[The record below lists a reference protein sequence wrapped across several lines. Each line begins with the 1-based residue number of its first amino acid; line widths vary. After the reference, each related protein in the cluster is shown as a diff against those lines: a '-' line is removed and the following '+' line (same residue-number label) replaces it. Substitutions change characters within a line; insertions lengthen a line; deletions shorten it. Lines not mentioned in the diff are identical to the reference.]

1 MTVQLDNSQDAF
13 VLDCIANWNG
23 QGASQLQTTLL
34 DALTSSQ
41 VHQDDSQLSALLLAA
56 TRVHCLSS
64 HASEGFVSQ
73 LFHHASKHV
82 QESEAKQLLS
92 DALLDSIWSI
102 DIELDAR
109 NDLTLSDASTADST
123 SITLDA
129 EDSIPLVVARQRLA
143 SLVNDLISATILTED
158 QVGQRLEQNLLALVG
173 LIPNEVYFNKRS
185 IQLRTA
191 RLFKQQKFNLLRE
204 ENEGYTALITE
215 LVTNLGPAII
225 PVRFREQSQGIA
237 SDSDPSALGSIFA
250 DDSVTVIEQEPPTVR
265 NRRAARVMNNVQALI
280 GYFDLDANRVLDVIL
295 DLFATE
301 LMRHY
306 PFFLALLAESPWAN
320 AEASSTRPSSSL
332 DANTANIFAGV
343 DLDLSLD
350 TGDRIC
356 AQLLGFKFAHY
367 CQPDTKETT
376 PDELYILAAL
386 LIKVGLVRFVD
397 LYPHLS
403 PGDQG
408 MNKLHTKHRQ
418 AMAAKVSS
426 ARANALSM
434 AAPLTDDSDPSSAR
448 NNTANAAKEAPT
460 KEAPLQIVGL
470 LRFMLA
476 LGDLRHSLFVLT
488 RYPWLC
494 SAFNEIADPYIRLL
508 KVIVQPAY
516 EEISF
521 SRMNPPCDSP
531 TITAPRPRWEPK
543 LQVAVP
549 PTIKSL
555 VLTRKVPEPAPSL
568 NCQHVFFY
576 PDWATSLPTCRSS
589 DDVLRIFLPLLKVL
603 GVCLW
608 RDAALLQKVCRLTK
622 VGFRLASVAAASQS
636 AAADTYDDFDDPVE
650 DDESHTWYDVLRFH
664 LLPALSLSPS
674 NSGIVDEIWMLVRI
688 MPYEKRFSLY
698 GQWKNDIYQLPELRA
713 AQAETEKEAKGI
725 LKRISKD
732 NIKQS
737 GRNLAK
743 ASHSNP
749 TIFFSVALNQVQA
762 YDNLIQPLV
771 ESAKYLS
778 QFEYDIFSF
787 NLVDALSNPEKERTK
802 QDGTNI
808 SLWLKSLAAFCGTL
822 FRRYAMMDCTPILQY
837 LVNQLKANNSK
848 DLVIMSELITKM
860 SGIEPLANLADAQI
874 AALTG
879 GRSLHM
885 EAMMAANALTG
896 SKERLAYRRSGQ
908 RLLRALVESRLSVP
922 LLILVAQQ
930 RQACIHLV
938 PESEAHLKY
947 LGNLYD
953 SCQEVLLQY
962 VEFLFNHLETTDY
975 ASLVPSLRHLCVRF
989 GIEPAMAFYI
999 ARPKL
1004 VHSMKQVEAA
1014 EAAERLRAELTA
1026 SRTKPKASTEG
1037 NETKKDDAE
1046 TAAEPNGDDDVDM
1059 EDAEPIPVKK
1069 EEEMATDNAD
1079 SKAVGAEVANAVNGA
1094 HEEEDASNA
1103 PEPWHRGLLDA
1114 IEAAKDMLPETAHSS
1129 LGVPFYV
1136 TFWQLSLADISV
1148 PIDRYQQEVKR
1159 LNALIRETAVEDQ
1172 RKRLQDNVA
1181 QLNAEMKDQM
1191 KSHEVTRKRLVVEK
1205 DHWFANSADRSTIVQ
1220 QMIQYCLFPRA
1231 LLSPT
1236 DAILAGKFIR
1246 TAHNL
1251 GTRNFSSLTAY
1262 DKIFVDHIAAVIF
1275 SSTENE
1281 ARNYS
1286 RFLYTILADLGPW
1299 HRQAE
1304 IYAKE
1309 AIGQKLP
1316 GFQMRW
1322 QDRHGG
1328 EEIPQGDLLTW
1339 DQFRLIFCKWQD
1351 CLQRTFKT
1359 CLSSK
1364 EYMRI
1369 RNAIIVMTRISP
1381 FYPLIDTH
1389 GAEIS
1394 AVVESLSAN
1403 EQRGDLKILAQGLL
1417 ATLKARKKSWVP
1429 MHQARKVANPPTNQN
1444 ANKDTASGG
1453 EAAKSAGADGSSGKK
1468 GSQEAR
1474 EKDKRPE
1481 AATAR
1486 DTGDAKVAA
1495 DSKKDNP
1502 SGPAAPST
1510 NGSRSDKASAKT
1522 STSAPSGPRASAPPT
1537 GPTPRGGNATKVP
1550 PSANLPT
1557 RPGLSSQKG
1566 PPTEPKDRRT
1576 GANSNASGND
1586 TRRADDRNSIKA
1598 DDSSRRAA
1606 SDRNQAAPPSGP
1618 RGDAARNK
1626 GLPTRPGRDPAP
1638 AKDRTRGANGDRHT
1652 PAQSSRDAVDGK
1664 TAAPCQAGPD
1674 AMNPPSGPASSTQA
1688 ARNRAERDRNE
1699 RSSSASLPA
1708 NSGKD
1713 KDVRERERDRDRDR
1727 NDRSGDRDK
1736 ARNAERDRDRDR
1748 RDRDRSARDRDRER
1762 ERERE
1767 RERDKDVRDRD
1778 RDRSGNGRDRDRDRD
1793 DKKRGNSGSAQAS
1806 RNATPVRENGETG
1819 RTSGSSTPLGPRR
1832 DREAQQHLRERD
1844 SAAAATPTS
1853 ARSTPGLGAGGG
1865 GSGGGGGGNEK
1876 ISIRGGAEQQRKR
1889 TLVDRLGGSSAAA
1902 SPGGASPGGR
1912 ANDAEAAAAA
1922 SWDTEDSAKRIKIDR
1937 NQKYAPAGPPVPA
1950 IPEGPRSD
1958 RRQQQPSSARNS
1970 FGGGRRDGR
1979 DQRRDRSARRAGNE

>member
-1 MTVQLDNSQDAF
+1 MDA
-13 VLDCIANWNG
+13 N
-23 QGASQLQTTLL
+23 
-34 DALTSSQ
+34 
-41 VHQDDSQLSALLLAA
+41 
-56 TRVHCLSS
+56 
-64 HASEGFVSQ
+64 E
-73 LFHHASKHV
+73 
-82 QESEAKQLLS
+82 LLS

-102 DIELDAR
+102 DVEIDAR
-109 NDLTLSDASTADST
+109 NDLISSEASTAEST
-123 SITLDA
+123 SIALDTA
-129 EDSIPLVVARQRLA
+129 DSIPLVVARQRLA
-143 SLVNDLISATILTED
+143 SLVNDFISTSIITEE
-158 QVGQRLEQNLLALVG
+158 QTGERLEQGLLALIG
-173 LIPNEVYFNKRS
+173 LIPDEVYFNKRS

-215 LVTNLGPAII
+215 VVTNLGPSII
-225 PVRFREQSQGIA
+225 PVRCREWSQ
-237 SDSDPSALGSIFA
+237 DVVGSIFG

-301 LMRHY
+301 VMRHY

-320 AEASSTRPSSSL
+320 AEASSTHTSSSSN
-332 DANTANIFAGV
+332 DADSANFFAGIN
-343 DLDLSLD
+343 LDVSLD

-367 CQPDTKETT
+367 CHSETKEST

-403 PGDQG
+403 PGDEG
-408 MNKLHTKHRQ
+408 MVKLQTKHRQ

-448 NNTANAAKEAPT
+448 KDTSNATKEAPA
-460 KEAPLQIVGL
+460 KEPPLQIVGL

-521 SRMNPPCDSP
+521 SHLNPPCADP
-531 TITAPRPRWEPK
+531 AIAAPRPRWDAK
-543 LQVAVP
+543 LQAAVS
-549 PTIKSL
+549 PTVKSL

-576 PDWATSLPTCRSS
+576 PDWVKALPTCRRS
-589 DDVLRIFLPLLKVL
+589 DDVLRIFLPLLKIL

-608 RDAALLQKVCRLTK
+608 RDAELLQKVCRLTK
-622 VGFRLASVAAASQS
+622 VGFRLASATAYSQS
-636 AAADTYDDFDDPVE
+636 AAADPYDDFDKPAG
-650 DDESHTWYDVLRFH
+650 DDESQVWYDILRFH

-698 GQWKNDIYQLPELRA
+698 GQWKNELYQLPELRA

-749 TIFFSVALNQVQA
+749 TIFFTVALNQVQA

-808 SLWLKSLAAFCGTL
+808 SLWLKSLASFCGTL

-896 SKERLAYRRSGQ
+896 SKERLAYRKSGQ
-908 RLLRALVESRLSVP
+908 RLLRALVESKLSVP

-962 VEFLFNHLETTDY
+962 VEFLFNHLETADY
-975 ASLVPSLRHLCVRF
+975 ASLVPSLQHLCVRF

-1026 SRTKPKASTEG
+1026 SRSKAKASTEE
-1037 NETKKDDAE
+1037 NDIKKEEAE
-1046 TAAEPNGDDDVDM
+1046 SATESREDGDVDM
-1059 EDAEPIPVKK
+1059 EDGEAAQIKK
-1069 EEEMATDNAD
+1069 EEDMAVDDAD
-1079 SKAVGAEVANAVNGA
+1079 SKEVVAQTVNGVNDTQQ
-1094 HEEEDASNA
+1094 EEGESSKASA
-1103 PEPWHRGLLDA
+1103 PWHRGLLDA
-1114 IEAAKDMLPETAHSS
+1114 IEAAKDMLPESAHSS
-1129 LGVPFYV
+1129 LGVHFYV

-1148 PIDRYQQEVKR
+1148 PIERYQQETKR
-1159 LNALIRETAVEDQ
+1159 LNALLRETAVEEQ

-1191 KSHEVTRKRLVVEK
+1191 KSHEITRKRLVAEK
-1205 DHWFANSADRSTIVQ
+1205 DHWFSDTADRGSIVQ
-1220 QMIQYCLFPRA
+1220 QLIQYCLFPRA

-1246 TAHNL
+1246 TTHNL

-1286 RFLYTILADLGPW
+1286 RFLYTILADLSPW

-1304 IYAKE
+1304 TYAKE

-1351 CLQRTFKT
+1351 CLQRAFKT

-1389 GAEIS
+1389 GTEIS

-1429 MHQARKVANPPTNQN
+1429 MHQARKVNNPPTTQ
-1444 ANKDTASGG
+1444 DTIKQP
-1453 EAAKSAGADGSSGKK
+1453 AAEEVAKAGADGSNGKK
-1468 GSQEAR
+1468 ESQEGK
-1474 EKDKRPE
+1474 EKDKRAD
-1481 AATAR
+1481 AASSKGTAVV
-1486 DTGDAKVAA
+1486 KAA
-1495 DSKKDNP
+1495 AEPKKDSNN
-1502 SGPAAPST
+1502 GPVTSST
-1510 NGSRSDKASAKT
+1510 NGNRADKASEKA
-1522 STSAPSGPRASAPPT
+1522 SNPAPSGPRASAPPT
-1537 GPTPRGGNATKVP
+1537 GPSSRGGNATKVPP

-1557 RPGLSSQKG
+1557 RPGLPSQKV
-1566 PPTEPKDRRT
+1566 PPTEPKDRRN
-1576 GANSNASGND
+1576 GPNSNTTGND
-1586 TRRADDRNSIKA
+1586 TRRADDRNSTKV
-1598 DDSSRRAA
+1598 DDSSRRVA
-1606 SDRNQAAPPSGP
+1606 SDRSQVAPPSGP
-1618 RGDAARNK
+1618 RGDAGRDN
-1626 GLPTRPGRDPAP
+1626 GLPTRPGRDSNVAN
-1638 AKDRTRGANGDRHT
+1638 DRNRGANGDRRG
-1652 PAQSSRDAVDGK
+1652 AQQSSRDAPDGK
-1664 TAAPCQAGPD
+1664 ATAPRQGGPD
-1674 AMNPPSGPASSTQA
+1674 AMNPPTGPASSTQA

-1708 NSGKD
+1708 NTGKD
-1713 KDVRERERDRDRDR
+1713 RERDRDR
-1727 NDRSGDRDK
+1727 NDRPNDRDK
-1736 ARNAERDRDRDR
+1736 ARTAERERERERDRDRDR

-1767 RERDKDVRDRD
+1767 RDRDKELRDRDRTRDRD

-1793 DKKRGNSGSAQAS
+1793 DRKRGNGGSAQAS
-1806 RNATPVRENGETG
+1806 RNATPVREVGEAG

-1832 DREAQQHLRERD
+1832 DREAQLQQGRERE
-1844 SAAAATPTS
+1844 SAAATPTS
-1853 ARSTPGLGAGGG
+1853 ARSTPGVGA
-1865 GSGGGGGGNEK
+1865 GSGGGNDE
-1876 ISIRGGAEQQRKR
+1876 ISIRGGAERKR
-1889 TLVDRLGGSSAAA
+1889 TLVDRLGGSSAT
-1902 SPGGASPGGR
+1902 GGASPGSR
-1912 ANDAEAAAAA
+1912 PNDAEAAAAA
-1922 SWDTEDSAKRIKIDR
+1922 AWDTEDSAKRIKIDR

-1950 IPEGPRSD
+1950 AIPEGPRSD
-1958 RRQQQPSSARNS
+1958 RRQQQPSGRNS

-1979 DQRRDRSARRAGNE
+1979 DQRRDRTARRAGNE